1 MSTAI
6 NLRNKVLD
14 YISSADDRLLRMI
27 QTLAENYQEKE
38 KSVLTKAQKDEL
50 DRRLERY
57 ERGETKFH
65 TWEEA
70 KAKIVNRNEI

>member
-1 MSTAI
+1 MSTTI
-6 NLRNKVLD
+6 NLRTKVLD

-57 ERGETKFH
+57 ERGETKFY
-65 TWEEA
+65 TWEET
-70 KAKIVNRNEI
+70 KAKIVKAS